1 MVGMS
6 VIRVSIISVISAIIS
21 MVGMSVI
28 SVIPC
33 AGVSI
38 SFGLTFMIYFY
49 FIRCAGIFYHL
60 VRGSSGS
67 IVRISVISPMIWM
80 PVISI
85 PICTGISFG
94 IAFMKL
100 VNII

>member
-1 MVGMS
+1 MVG
-6 VIRVSIISVISAIIS
+6 VSVISTVIS
-21 MVGMSVI
+21 MVGVSVI

-67 IVRISVISPMIWM
+67 IVRISVISPMIRM

-94 IAFMKL
+94 LTFM
-100 VNII
+100 IDFYFIRSSGI